1 MRKVIERC
9 PACGGDL
16 AVTHLQ
22 CGRCDTEV
30 SGRFAPNPF
39 DRLSP
44 EGLAF
49 VEVFVRLRGN
59 VKEMERELGIPYS
72 TVRGRLD
79 EVIGELGFEAGADAG
94 DAAAPS
100 QPGKRRGPGD
110 SPRRRDARSS
120 GDDPRRRQEIL
131 TRLSAGAIDV
141 DAAVDELEA
150 LTNER
155 ED

>member
-59 VKEMERELGIPYS
+59 VKEMERELGVPYS

-79 EVIGELGFEAGADAG
+79 EVIGELGFEAGAGTEDG
-94 DAAAPS
+94 DAPS
-100 QPGKRRGPGD
+100 QRGKRHGPRD
-110 SPRRRDARSS
+110 APRRRDARPG
-120 GDDPRRRQEIL
+120 GDDERRQEIL
-131 TRLSAGAIDV
+131 ARLSDGAIDV
-141 DAAVDELEA
+141 EAAVDELEA